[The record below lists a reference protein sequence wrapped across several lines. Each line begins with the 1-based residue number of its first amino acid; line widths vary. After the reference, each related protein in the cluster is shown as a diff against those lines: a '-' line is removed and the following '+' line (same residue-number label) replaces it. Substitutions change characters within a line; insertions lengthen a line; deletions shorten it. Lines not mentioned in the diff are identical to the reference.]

1 MKYRTRRNFIFES
14 SFLASALAAG
24 CTSAVQNAEPE
35 EEVANQEPLF
45 RISLAQWSLH
55 RTLFGGN
62 PGETIGWDNFRQAL
76 QSSDYRT
83 KVLAG
88 SMDPL
93 DFPVVAKR
101 DFGIEA
107 VEYVNTFY
115 FDKAN
120 DQAYLR
126 ELKNRAD
133 GEGVTNVL
141 IMCDAEGELGAP
153 SQEDRVQSVE
163 NHFKWVEAAR
173 LLGCH
178 AIRVNAGSDDSL
190 PPEEQQK
197 LAADGLRRLCEFGD
211 SREISVLVENHGGL
225 SSDAQWLAGVMNLV
239 QHPRVGTLP
248 DFANFQISQDEEY
261 DRYQGV
267 EELMPF
273 AKSVSA
279 KSHDFDDGG
288 NETAT
293 DFKRMLRIVLE
304 AGYRGFI
311 GIEYEGSRLSEPEG
325 IRATKSLLERVRE
338 ELAPDFS

>member
-1 MKYRTRRNFIFES
+1 MNYRTRRNFIFES
-14 SFLASALAAG
+14 SLLATTLAAA
-24 CTSAVQNAEPE
+24 CTSTVQKTKPE
-35 EEVANQEPLF
+35 EEVADQEPLF

-55 RTLFGGN
+55 RTLFGGD

-76 QSSDYRT
+76 QSADYRT
-83 KVLAG
+83 SVLAG

-115 FDKAN
+115 FDKPN
-120 DQAYLR
+120 DQAYFR

-133 GEGVTNVL
+133 SEGVTNVL

-153 SQEDRVQSVE
+153 NEEDRVQSVE
-163 NHFKWVEAAR
+163 NHFKWVETAR
-173 LLGCH
+173 FLGCH

-211 SREISVLVENHGGL
+211 SHEINVLVENHGGL
-225 SSDAQWLAGVMNLV
+225 SSNAQWLAGVMNLV
-239 QHPRVGTLP
+239 QHPRIGTLP
-248 DFANFQISQDEEY
+248 DFANFQIREGEEY

-267 EELMPF
+267 GELMPF

-279 KSHDFDDGG
+279 KSHDFDAEG

-293 DFKRMLRIVLE
+293 DFKRMMRIVLD
-304 AGYRGFI
+304 AGYRGFV

-325 IRATKSLLERVRE
+325 IRATKVLLERVRE